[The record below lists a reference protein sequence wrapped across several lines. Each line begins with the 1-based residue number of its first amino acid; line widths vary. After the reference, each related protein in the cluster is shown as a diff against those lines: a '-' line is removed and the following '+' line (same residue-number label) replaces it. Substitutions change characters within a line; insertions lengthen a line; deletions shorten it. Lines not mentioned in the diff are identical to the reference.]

1 MVEAREAIA
10 VLEETGANRASVAIG
25 SIGAS
30 FANPLNDW
38 VHGRV
43 QLARLYR
50 KNHQVREAE
59 AVEAHLRTLLAVA
72 DPDYP
77 LLKELNTVKKEC
89 GAGRQTCPD

>member
-1 MVEAREAIA
+1 MAA
-10 VLEETGANRASVAIG
+10 
-25 SIGAS
+25 
-30 FANPLNDW
+30 
-38 VHGRV
+38 V

-77 LLKELNTVKKEC
+77 TAE
-89 GAGRQTCPD
+89 GAERDENRMQGRSSDLPRLRAV